1 MRQEKIIDSTRLRTH
16 EGSFAYIPHRFLRG
30 GFYAACTVAELSV
43 YLLLVLAADRNG
55 VSFYSRARM
64 SLLTGLDLDRLERIL
79 ASLDVMGLIAREDTY
94 TQVLALPA
102 KLAKRGGGEGSGGPR
117 QAAAVSVAEALHA
130 FTRRL
135 QQKTAGR

>member
-1 MRQEKIIDSTRLRTH
+1 MRAKKIIDSTRLRTH

-55 VSFYSRARM
+55 VSFYSREKM
-64 SLLTGLDLDRLERIL
+64 SLLTGLDLEQLERSL
-79 ASLDVMGLIAREDTY
+79 AGLDVMGLIAREDTY
-94 TQVLALPA
+94 TQVLALPP
-102 KLAKRGGGEGSGGPR
+102 KPAKRGGGCGGPR
-117 QAAAVSVAEALHA
+117 HAATVSVAEALHA

-135 QQKTAGR
+135 RQKQGSR